1 MGNSRRLIR
10 AIDPQAVKKALASI
24 ARRKEM
30 GPALAAFEASK
41 ESKRRAKRDT
51 GADY

>member
-30 GPALAAFEASK
+30 GPAVAAFEASK
-41 ESKRRAKRDT
+41 EPKPERRK
-51 GADY
+51 